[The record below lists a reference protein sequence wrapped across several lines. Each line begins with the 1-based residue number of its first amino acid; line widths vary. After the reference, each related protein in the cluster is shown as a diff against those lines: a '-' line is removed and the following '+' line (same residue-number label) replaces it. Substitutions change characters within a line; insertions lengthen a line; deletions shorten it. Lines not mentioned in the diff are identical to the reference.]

1 MWDVENVEYVA
12 NSGLPD
18 KATNIALPVDGPRNR
33 LAVAVNNRIT
43 ILYELKLAEEMC
55 QMNGKS
61 SIPSDLA
68 EVDRC
73 GGKF

>member
-18 KATNIALPVDGPRNR
+18 NATNIALPVDGPRNR

-43 ILYELKLAEEMC
+43 ILYELKLAEMC
-55 QMNGKS
+55 RMNGKS